1 MKLTFP
7 EALEDDVVGWTLS
20 YTRRGRLYLHEANTL
35 RELITDAWVHWAD
48 PLRSP
53 KLPDGVKDIYDRE
66 TEVADLSHRN
76 GGEKPRLHRFQDR
89 AESLHAPEH
98 IEQAGN

>member
-20 YTRRGRLYLHEANTL
+20 YTRRGRLYLHEAKTL
-35 RELITDAWVHWAD
+35 RELLADAWRHWGH

-53 KLPDGVKDIYDRE
+53 HLPEGVKDIYDRE
-66 TEVADLSHRN
+66 TEVADLGHRSQVILPP
-76 GGEKPRLHRFQDR
+76 GGLASDLEVPGGR
-89 AESLHAPEH
+89 ARR
-98 IEQAGN
+98 